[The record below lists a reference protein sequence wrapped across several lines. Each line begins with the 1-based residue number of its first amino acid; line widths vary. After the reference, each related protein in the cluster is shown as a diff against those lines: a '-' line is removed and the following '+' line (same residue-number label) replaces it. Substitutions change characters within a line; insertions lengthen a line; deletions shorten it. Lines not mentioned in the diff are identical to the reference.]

1 MNKLQR
7 GLAESI
13 AGVVMGFVLITIV
26 NSFAQDE
33 LIPGY
38 FVWLFGLFSIV
49 ANVATLNSL
58 RYLGFLYTL
67 GWLFGALLLRDLFS
81 PIDFVFNII
90 GPIIVLVLRM
100 WFVIRNIRG

>member
-13 AGVVMGFVLITIV
+13 AGIVMGFILITII
-26 NSFAQDE
+26 NAFTKDG

-38 FVWLFGLFSIV
+38 FVWLFGLFSII
-49 ANVATLNSL
+49 ANIATLNSL

-67 GWLFGALLLRDLFS
+67 GWLFGSLLLRDLFS
-81 PIDFVFNII
+81 TTDFVFNIV
-90 GPIIVLVLRM
+90 GPIIVLVLRI
-100 WFVIRNIRG
+100 WFIIKNIRG

>member
-13 AGVVMGFVLITIV
+13 TGVVMGFVLITII
-26 NSFAQDE
+26 NSFAEDG

-49 ANVATLNSL
+49 ANIATLNSL
-58 RYLGFLYTL
+58 RYVGFLYTL
-67 GWLFGALLLRDLFS
+67 GWLFGAFLVKDLFS
-81 PIDFVFNII
+81 PIDFVFNIA
-90 GPIIVLVLRM
+90 GPIVVLILRLWFIVKS
-100 WFVIRNIRG
+100 IRS

>member
-13 AGVVMGFVLITIV
+13 AGIVTGFVLITIV
-26 NSFAQDE
+26 TSFAQDG

-38 FVWLFGLFSIV
+38 FVWLFGLFFIIG
-49 ANVATLNSL
+49 NIATLNSF
-58 RYLGFLYTL
+58 RYFGLLYAL
-67 GWLFGALLLRDLFS
+67 GWLFGSLLLRDLLS

-90 GPIIVLVLRM
+90 GPIVIL
-100 WFVIRNIRG
+100 VIRIWFGIKNIRG